1 MRFTHSPAK
10 IPSRRASARR
20 KSAEINHI
28 IIGPMTSP
36 DRKRLYPS
44 TVGHAAGCRTSVEAY
59 VGILEVYPG
68 RFGTHPVGRS
78 YQARTVLFDS
88 TNHLRL
94 SVASRSSGPCP
105 AIDRKIMYPSTNG
118 NSLGGPGF
126 FRSRTLVH
134 PRKHLVVQ
142 NSY

>member
-1 MRFTHSPAK
+1 MILLVGQLRLDD
-10 IPSRRASARR
+10 
-20 KSAEINHI
+20 I
-28 IIGPMTSP
+28 ICLFVVLVILMGRGPMTFP

-44 TVGHAAGCRTSVEAY
+44 TVGHSAGCRTSVEAY
-59 VGILEVYPG
+59 VGILEVYL
-68 RFGTHPVGRS
+68 GTHPVGRS
-78 YQARTVLFDS
+78 YQARMVFFDS

-105 AIDRKIMYPSTNG
+105 AIDRKIMYRTNG

>member
-1 MRFTHSPAK
+1 MIVYCFLCDAIHPF
-10 IPSRRASARR
+10 SRQNSLDVQVQGGNLR
-20 KSAEINHI
+20 KLTILL
-28 IIGPMTSP
+28 GPMTSP

-94 SVASRSSGPCP
+94 SVAGRSSGPSG
-105 AIDRKIMYPSTNG
+105 Y
-118 NSLGGPGF
+118 
-126 FRSRTLVH
+126 
-134 PRKHLVVQ
+134 
-142 NSY
+142 

>member
-1 MRFTHSPAK
+1 MLLQ
-10 IPSRRASARR
+10 
-20 KSAEINHI
+20 EILWSES
-28 IIGPMTSP
+28 GPMTSP